1 MARVLRNLRIDDV
14 SSVDVGAGR
23 GVKVVLTKRD
33 GSQLLMRKHRDG
45 SSTLYNKPLEFG
57 TEISGDADEY
67 LKREFSAK
75 ELKKFID
82 DGHALPDGSFPID
95 KKEDL
100 VLAIEAISRAKN
112 LSKARAHIKARA
124 HALEAADA
132 LPEDWSKGFT
142 KADIELIAE
151 RNVFAKVCKAA
162 KDFSDMADAME
173 TAEDASEL
181 MCAVRDAMCALDCS
195 IQSILCDEDITDKV
209 PSITTSYNQF
219 KDHIAGLGI
228 EDDADDDTSKRD
240 DDMTTPALSPQ
251 VQKMMDEA
259 VAKAVAAA
267 TASSEEKINKL
278 LDDLVVSKMSDA
290 QKTYHDNLGTD
301 ADKKKFRDMSPDARD
316 GEMDKTK
323 KRLSDDPVVKGLMA
337 ENADL
342 KKRLDAM
349 DDERDLKIA
358 KQDAK
363 DSGFTQTDAGE
374 VLMKMRRGDKDAIK
388 KYEAMVADLAK
399 SKKAFEKSSR
409 AFEEIGHTGS
419 PEGTGGA
426 TAHDQ
431 ITALAKELRAKDP
444 NLTKAQAY
452 DKAYNDPGNAELR
465 KQEANNRMAKIHG
478 RSFAA

>member
-1 MARVLRNLRIDDV
+1 MARVLRNLRIDDI

-23 GVKVVLTKRD
+23 DVKVVLTKRD
-33 GSQLLMRKHRDG
+33 MPLRKHSDG
-45 SSTLYNKPLEFG
+45 TSALYGKPIVFDGLEHLG
-57 TEISGDADEY
+57 ADVSDGAVEY

-75 ELKKFID
+75 DLKKHID

-100 VLAIEAISRAKN
+100 VLAIEAIGRAKN
-112 LSKARAHIKARA
+112 IAKAKAHIKARA
-124 HALEAADA
+124 YALEAADA

-142 KADIELIAE
+142 KADVELIAE

-219 KDHIAGLGI
+219 KDHIASLGL

-240 DDMTTPALSPQ
+240 DPMTTPALSPQ

-290 QKTYHDNLGTD
+290 QKTYHDNLGSD

-342 KKRLDAM
+342 KKRLQAS
-349 DDERDLKIA
+349 DDEKDLKIA

-363 DSGFTQTDAGE
+363 DLGMTQTDAGE

-388 KYEAMVADLAK
+388 KYEEYVKALAA

-409 AFEEIGHTGS
+409 AFDELGHQD
-419 PEGTGGA
+419 PRVEGGV

-431 ITALAKELRAKDP
+431 ITAMAKELRKVDP
-444 NLTKAQAY
+444 KLTEAQAY
-452 DKAYNDPGNAELR
+452 DKAYNDPANAELR
-465 KQEANNRMAKIHG
+465 EQEAKMRMAKIHN
-478 RSFAA
+478 RAA

>member
-23 GVKVVLTKRD
+23 GVKVVLTKRHAVH
-33 GSQLLMRKHRDG
+33 LDG
-45 SSTLYNKPLEFG
+45 SSVLYNKPLEFG
-57 TEISGDADEY
+57 AEIGAEAEEY
-67 LKREFSAK
+67 LKREIGTPNDYS
-75 ELKKFID
+75 
-82 DGHALPDGSFPID
+82 LPDGSFPID
-95 KKEDL
+95 KREDL
-100 VLAIEAISRAKN
+100 VLAIEAIGRARDFAKAKAH
-112 LSKARAHIKARA
+112 LKARAY
-124 HALEAADA
+124 ALEAADA
-132 LPEDWSKGFT
+132 LPEEWSKGIT
-142 KADIELIAE
+142 KSDVMLVAE
-151 RNVFAKVCKAA
+151 RNAFAKVCKAA

-219 KDHIAGLGI
+219 KDHIASLGLK
-228 EDDADDDTSKRD
+228 DDADDDTSKRD
-240 DDMTTPALSPQ
+240 DIMSTPALSPQ

-278 LDDLVVSKMSDA
+278 LDDLTISKMSDA
-290 QKTYHDNLGTD
+290 QKTYHDNLGSD

-323 KRLSDDPVVKGLMA
+323 KRLSDDPIVKGLMA

-388 KYEAMVADLAK
+388 KYEEYVKALAA

-409 AFEEIGHTGS
+409 AFDELGHTGS
-419 PEGTGGA
+419 PEGEGA
-426 TAHDQ
+426 TAMDQ
-431 ITALAKELRAKDP
+431 INAIAKEFRKKDP
-444 NLTKAQAY
+444 SLTEAQAF
-452 DKAYNDPGNAELR
+452 DKAYNDSASTELR
-465 KQEANNRMAKIHG
+465 RQEADARMAKIHG